1 NPGFVL
7 NNFSLLCHI
16 RFTQGFREL
25 SGGLLVGLPG
35 REIPEWF
42 SFENPGSS
50 LAIVLPP
57 CCVNALYISFAF
69 CVVLEFEVPLS
80 MNKFDHLL
88 LTCGSHLKNTDG
100 NEMFLPFVA
109 PEISHE
115 SMRMETTIES
125 DHVFLWHNHYCSETR
140 LIQKFSNVNELLM
153 EFEFKAEH
161 NMYSAGGARQL
172 EVVKLKVKRCG
183 VHLMYVSKDEEY
195 QCSQST
201 IHSQHCLQYAATDSE
216 FMQQVI
222 ETAHTNKK
230 RSSDQANI
238 ITDGRLDK
246 RLKDF

>member
-1 NPGFVL
+1 
-7 NNFSLLCHI
+7 
-16 RFTQGFREL
+16 
-25 SGGLLVGLPG
+25 
-35 REIPEWF
+35 
-42 SFENPGSS
+42 
-50 LAIVLPP
+50 
-57 CCVNALYISFAF
+57 
-69 CVVLEFEVPLS
+69 

-246 RLKDF
+246 RLCSKDWRRTITSASNFMQQVIRTTGREAPVRPTSSQMADLLKRLKEL